1 VSAARFG
8 GPPDASRHDGD
19 LTSPQVMEHR
29 ARQSVVVS
37 VPKTCLAACAAVHD
51 RDGYTVIAHYGSVP
65 GEIAVCMKSVGL
77 ADHCDYGV
85 LELHGDRE
93 TLDRALI
100 ARFGDPPL
108 AVGNARRL
116 HDVWYARMDAHHT
129 MLVGPHAALR
139 AEAATEYGR
148 DRGLPC
154 RDIRA
159 SLAIVGI
166 VGPRATRLLT
176 AAGLPGKLAVGAIGT
191 PAGDRSIVAILRES
205 QRRYLALLRADGAD
219 DVWARLLSAGEPL
232 GAAFVGY
239 DALTLLNASSSRGG

>member
-1 VSAARFG
+1 MEN
-8 GPPDASRHDGD
+8 PSRQ
-19 LTSPQVMEHR
+19 PVI
-29 ARQSVVVS
+29 AS
-37 VPKTCLAACAAVHD
+37 VPKTCLAASAGLHD
-51 RDGYTVIAHYGSVP
+51 RDGHTVVAHYGSVSA
-65 GEIAVCMKSVGL
+65 EIAVCMKSVGL
-77 ADHCDYGV
+77 ADHSDYGV

-108 AVGNARRL
+108 AVGSARRL
-116 HDVWYARMDAHHT
+116 HGVWYVRMDAHHT
-129 MLVGPHAALR
+129 LLVGPHAAVR
-139 AEAATEYGR
+139 SEAATDYGR

-176 AAGLPGKLAVGAIGT
+176 AAGLPGTLPVGAIGT
-191 PAGDRSIVAILRES
+191 AADDRSIVGILRES
-205 QRRYLALLRADGAD
+205 QRRYLVLLRADAAERFWGS
-219 DVWARLLSAGEPL
+219 LLSAGEPL

-239 DALTLLNASSSRGG
+239 DALTLLNASSSPES